1 LIFPHFRQYISTV
14 NLLTPTEISQRLAS
28 RIRSA
33 RKRKGFTQQELS
45 SRSGV
50 TLASYRRFETTG
62 EVSLMS
68 FIKIS
73 QALNLDDEVESLFKK
88 SNYRSLDEIEKS
100 G

>member
-1 LIFPHFRQYISTV
+1 M
-14 NLLTPTEISQRLAS
+14 NLLTSTEISQGLAS

-33 RKRKGFTQQELS
+33 RKRERLTQQELS

-50 TLASYRRFETTG
+50 TLASYRRFEQTG

-73 QALNLDDEVESLFKK
+73 QALDLDDEVDGLFHK
-88 SNYRSLDEIEKS
+88 SNYRSLDEVEKS
-100 G
+100 S